1 MNESEAGIAV
11 PFSAGRLPPDMAV
24 PNGACDC
31 HMHLFDGRYPFSSE
45 ATLVH
50 ESASVDDYL
59 LLRQRLGLSRCV
71 LVQPSSYGLDHTVLL
86 AGLKQL
92 ESSARGIAVVT
103 PELDDQILQQLN
115 GHGVIGARFN
125 LVQHGATQETM
136 LEQVAERI
144 RGFGWHL
151 QLHLLSQDLLRLAE
165 RIESL
170 NVPVVL
176 DHFARVATE
185 PSSSDEVTNTV
196 LSLMETDRV
205 WVKLSGAYIASSTRA
220 GYVDLD
226 GFVSQILARH
236 PGRVVWGSD
245 WPHVTETHKPDDAKL
260 MSLLN
265 RWAPDP
271 QVLQTILVDN
281 PKRLYGF

>member
-1 MNESEAGIAV
+1 MAV
-11 PFSAGRLPPDMAV
+11 PFSAGRLPPDMTI

-50 ESASVDDYL
+50 ESASADDYL

-86 AGLKQL
+86 AGLKRL
-92 ESSARGIAVVT
+92 GSSARGIAVVT
-103 PELDDQILQQLN
+103 PELDDQFLQQLN
-115 GHGVIGARFN
+115 DHGVIGARFN
-125 LVQHGATQETM
+125 LVQRGATQETM

-144 RGFGWHL
+144 RGYGWHL

-165 RIESL
+165 RIGSL

-185 PSSSDEVTNTV
+185 PSLSDEVTETV
-196 LSLMETDRV
+196 LSLMETGRV
-205 WVKLSGAYIASSTRA
+205 WVKLSGAYIASGKEASY
-220 GYVDLD
+220 GDLD
-226 GFVSQILARH
+226 DFVSQILAH
-236 PGRVVWGSD
+236 HLERVVWGSD
-245 WPHVTETHKPDDAKL
+245 WPHVTEARKPDDARL
-260 MSLLN
+260 MNLLT
-265 RWAPDP
+265 RWAPEP
-271 QVLQTILVDN
+271 QVLKTILVDN

>member
-1 MNESEAGIAV
+1 VTESEGGMAV
-11 PFSAGRLPPDMAV
+11 PFSAGHMPPDMAI

-31 HMHLFDGRYPFSSE
+31 HMHLFDGRYPFAPE

-50 ESASVDDYL
+50 ETASAEDYL

-86 AGLKQL
+86 AGLKRL
-92 ESSARGIAVVT
+92 GSSARGIAVIT
-103 PELDDQILQQLN
+103 PELDGQLLHQLN
-115 GHGVIGARFN
+115 DHGVIGARFN
-125 LVQHGATQETM
+125 LVQQGATHETM

-144 RGFGWHL
+144 GGLGWHL
-151 QLHLLSQDLLRLAE
+151 QLHLPSPDLLRLAE
-165 RIESL
+165 RIGSL

-185 PSSSDEVTNTV
+185 PSLSNEVTNTV

-220 GYVDLD
+220 GYADLD

-236 PGRVVWGSD
+236 PERVVWGSD

-260 MSLLN
+260 MMLLD

-271 QVLQTILVDN
+271 QVLKTILIDN

>member
-1 MNESEAGIAV
+1 MAV
-11 PFSAGRLPPDMAV
+11 PFSAGRMPPGMAI

-31 HMHLFDGRYPFSSE
+31 HMHLFDGRYQFSPE

-50 ESASVDDYL
+50 ETASVEDYL

-86 AGLKQL
+86 AGLKHL
-92 ESSARGIAVVT
+92 GSSARGIAVIT
-103 PELDDQILQQLN
+103 PALHDQFLQHLDH
-115 GHGVIGARFN
+115 HGVVGARFN
-125 LVQHGATQETM
+125 LVQQGATQETM

-144 RGFGWHL
+144 GGYGWHL
-151 QLHLLSQDLLRLAE
+151 QLHLLSRDLLKLAE
-165 RIESL
+165 RIASL

-185 PSSSDEVTNTV
+185 PSLSNEVTNTV

-220 GYVDLD
+220 GYADLD
-226 GFVSQILARH
+226 GFASQILARH
-236 PGRVVWGSD
+236 PERVVWGSD

-260 MSLLN
+260 MMLLD
-265 RWAPDP
+265 RWAPEP
-271 QVLQTILVDN
+271 QVLKTILIDN
-281 PKRLYGF
+281 PKRVYGF

>member
-1 MNESEAGIAV
+1 MTI
-11 PFSAGRLPPDMAV
+11 

-31 HMHLFDGRYPFSSE
+31 HMHLFDDRYPFSSE

-50 ESASVDDYL
+50 VTASVDDYL

-71 LVQPSSYGLDHTVLL
+71 VVQPSSYGLDHTVLL
-86 AGLKQL
+86 AGLKRL
-92 ESSARGIAVVT
+92 GSSARGIAVVT
-103 PELDDQILQQLN
+103 PGMDDRFLLQLN
-115 GHGVIGARFN
+115 DHGVVGARFN
-125 LVQHGATQETM
+125 LVQRGSTQETM

-144 RGFGWHL
+144 RGYGWHL

-165 RIESL
+165 RIRSL

-185 PSSSDEVTNTV
+185 PSWSDQVTNTV

-205 WVKLSGAYIASSTRA
+205 WVKLSGAYIASSGRV
-220 GYVDLD
+220 GYADLD
-226 GFVSQILARH
+226 RFVSQILARY
-236 PGRVVWGSD
+236 PERVVWGSD
-245 WPHVTETHKPDDAKL
+245 WPHVTESRKPDDAKL
-260 MSLLN
+260 MNLVA
-265 RWAPDP
+265 RWAPEP
-271 QVLQTILVDN
+271 RVLKAILVDN